1 MVQVW
6 GAVAPARLVLLLV
19 LLLAMCF
26 RETCTAPRRAPGADD
41 ELGAPFLE
49 SPDFMPVPEGQ
60 PGGPAGES
68 ADRNPVHE
76 PEGDAGDVTGGGNP
90 ASLLSSGTETPVDRV
105 EVPPGRALHAR
116 WFLPVLEPRKDESRR
131 GKYSRGS
138 SRLLKELLK
147 GMEMAA
153 HGTDRR
159 TAQKEALQ
167 ECSHPRLPASD
178 KGTQAAPTTGMPSNF
193 CPRNFSSGMN
203 AGKNTKAA
211 VCRSVQKRHIAVL
224 VLLSAVPL
232 STLVLVCVAVSCTW
246 KKCLVCKREERA
258 GERAH
263 PDTNWER
270 VPTGDEGRVEL
281 GEATKEILAQ
291 ANKNLSNSSS
301 PFHSAIQEAKDL
313 QTDLEDLERER
324 KAMKE
329 VHGNS
334 CECCFLSEDGPE
346 SESGGSAVER
356 LSFTLPSPGQ
366 VSPMLRRFL
375 ARRSYD
381 PFEGPNEDPESELPL
396 TAGQYVYV
404 FGDVDENGWFLGEL
418 TDGTRGLV
426 PSNLVAEVSDDDL
439 DTTLPPKLRD
449 LLLDTD
455 G

>member
-1 MVQVW
+1 
-6 GAVAPARLVLLLV
+6 VLS
-19 LLLAMCF
+19 
-26 RETCTAPRRAPGADD
+26 ET
-41 ELGAPFLE
+41 
-49 SPDFMPVPEGQ
+49 
-60 PGGPAGES
+60 
-68 ADRNPVHE
+68 H
-76 PEGDAGDVTGGGNP
+76 
-90 ASLLSSGTETPVDRV
+90 
-105 EVPPGRALHAR
+105 
-116 WFLPVLEPRKDESRR
+116 
-131 GKYSRGS
+131 
-138 SRLLKELLK
+138 
-147 GMEMAA
+147 
-153 HGTDRR
+153 
-159 TAQKEALQ
+159 
-167 ECSHPRLPASD
+167 SHR
-178 KGTQAAPTTGMPSNF
+178 
-193 CPRNFSSGMN
+193 
-203 AGKNTKAA
+203 
-211 VCRSVQKRHIAVL
+211 
-224 VLLSAVPL
+224 
-232 STLVLVCVAVSCTW
+232 
-246 KKCLVCKREERA
+246 VCKREERA